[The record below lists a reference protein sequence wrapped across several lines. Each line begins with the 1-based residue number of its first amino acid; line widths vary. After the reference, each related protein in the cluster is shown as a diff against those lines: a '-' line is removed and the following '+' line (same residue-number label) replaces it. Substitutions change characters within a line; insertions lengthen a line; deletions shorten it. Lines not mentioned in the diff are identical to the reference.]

1 MPSSISKLNNLQ
13 SPRVNAADKAPLQKQ
28 LLRLQGTRF
37 PPTHPMPAR
46 ICWAGALV
54 HGTPR
59 TITPT
64 PGTGSGGAPSP
75 PTNHPQTSAS
85 SFPPTKTKG
94 PITWPRGTTLH
105 LSMNPG
111 STLVPQ
117 LGCRSLAFPL
127 TLPLSVHKL
136 ATNTFQ
142 VVLISCLEGFKG
154 PFGRAYAAAGSW
166 LWQAASP
173 PPPGSRPTA
182 TPLPT
187 RVPPGGTCPTQR
199 VHLLLLTALAGQEG
213 RFRVPKVGGARCGRI
228 AGILFCIGGGG
239 GGGPAP
245 HSQPAPRPFRPQ
257 CAFGIGGVSDGA
269 VKDGMSFSA
278 AP

>member
-1 MPSSISKLNNLQ
+1 MG
-13 SPRVNAADKAPLQKQ
+13 R
-28 LLRLQGTRF
+28 
-37 PPTHPMPAR
+37 
-46 ICWAGALV
+46 
-54 HGTPR
+54 
-59 TITPT
+59 
-64 PGTGSGGAPSP
+64 PGPSP
-75 PTNHPQTSAS
+75 LLQAQAAEGLPAHLQTSAS

-111 STLVPQ
+111 STFVPQ

-187 RVPPGGTCPTQR
+187 RVPPGG
-199 VHLLLLTALAGQEG
+199 HLPNAEG
-213 RFRVPKVGGARCGRI
+213 P
-228 AGILFCIGGGG
+228 
-239 GGGPAP
+239 PAP
-245 HSQPAPRPFRPQ
+245 PYGPGRP
-257 CAFGIGGVSDGA
+257 GG
-269 VKDGMSFSA
+269 KI
-278 AP
+278 